1 MVTSSIAGSHSVIPQ
16 QVQTTV
22 TKTALDV
29 QKQEGENAVELI
41 QTAVD
46 LTQHAVT
53 NQAVS
58 PTGDTGTNIDVT
70 A

>member
-1 MVTSSIAGSHSVIPQ
+1 MVPK
-16 QVQTTV
+16 QVQTAV

-46 LTQHAVT
+46 LTQQAVT

>member
-1 MVTSSIAGSHSVIPQ
+1 MVTSSIAGSNSVVPQ
-16 QVQTTV
+16 QIQTAV
-22 TKTALDV
+22 TKTAFDV
-29 QKQEGENAVELI
+29 QKQEGENAVDVI

-46 LTQHAVT
+46 LTQQAVT